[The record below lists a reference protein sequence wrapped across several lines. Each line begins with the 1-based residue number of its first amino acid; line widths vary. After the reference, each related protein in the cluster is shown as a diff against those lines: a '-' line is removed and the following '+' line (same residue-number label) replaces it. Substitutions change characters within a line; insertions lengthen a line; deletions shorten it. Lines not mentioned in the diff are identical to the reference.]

1 MGRSAFISR
10 REGRYVF
17 RARRPVC
24 LLQPGGPPS
33 SFRISLHTANYTV
46 AVRRAAKIA
55 SWMLRMKSA
64 TNLQEAL
71 LELAPRVRELAVQP
85 VMGGDD
91 LVERT
96 ALSAAFFARTHVND
110 TPF

>member
-1 MGRSAFISR
+1 
-10 REGRYVF
+10 
-17 RARRPVC
+17 
-24 LLQPGGPPS
+24 
-33 SFRISLHTANYTV
+33 
-46 AVRRAAKIA
+46 
-55 SWMLRMKSA
+55 MKSA